1 MNRRDSDRLLK
12 FDEQIME
19 LELLYAQELTR
30 EEAEGKYTLLV
41 SRAFKH
47 RIDKLRAARTAFVK
61 RCGRAPDQNMRFGME
76 LAKRRAAVTYAEN
89 EHRVELQRYTE
100 ALNANMLTFS
110 LDRVADMKIMAKLVN
125 MKARTVQQK
134 KLAVERWL
142 EKSPRDLPAERV
154 YLSEELQKA
163 QQLATLNA
171 SAKVY
176 APVSIQDQDEI
187 TRAALAHINRDKT
200 VLEPLAP
207 VFVC

>member
-1 MNRRDSDRLLK
+1 
-12 FDEQIME
+12 
-19 LELLYAQELTR
+19 
-30 EEAEGKYTLLV
+30 
-41 SRAFKH
+41 
-47 RIDKLRAARTAFVK
+47 
-61 RCGRAPDQNMRFGME
+61 
-76 LAKRRAAVTYAEN
+76 
-89 EHRVELQRYTE
+89 
-100 ALNANMLTFS
+100 
-110 LDRVADMKIMAKLVN
+110 MAKLVN

-200 VLEPLAP
+200 VLKPLAP
-207 VFVC
+207 VSYAESAAMIMNAPSREELEQQRPSSNSQDGMPVFKEIPKDNSDLPFKKWRSAQPDNLGERQESEEENVSIMSSDSPSIAD